1 MRKKGLGRGRF
12 GGRPA
17 AVLAAGCLM
26 ASGSVVLVGSAAS
39 AAKSPIVIGYIS
51 DLTGVASPN
60 FADGPGGAQARI
72 DLQNAKGGV
81 DGRPLKL
88 VVEDD
93 QSSPSANVTAAQD
106 LVENKGALLVIDNS
120 VFTFSSAKYLQQ

>member
-1 MRKKGLGRGRF
+1 MHRWGRSRNRP
-12 GGRPA
+12 GGRWA
-17 AVLAAGCLM
+17 ALLAAGCL
-26 ASGSVVLVGSAAS
+26 AAAGTLVLAGSGVAS
-39 AAKSPIVIGYIS
+39 AAKGPIVFGYIS

-72 DLQNAKGGV
+72 DLQNAKGGI

-93 QSSPSANVTAAQD
+93 QSSPATNVTAAQD

-120 VFTFSSAKYLQQ
+120 VFTFSSAK

>member
-1 MRKKGLGRGRF
+1 MGTQPKPARGSLGRPFRSGLRGGVGHARPGRD
-12 GGRPA
+12 GG
-17 AVLAAGCLM
+17 G
-26 ASGSVVLVGSAAS
+26 VGR
-39 AAKSPIVIGYIS
+39 KSPIVIGYIS

-72 DLQNAKGGV
+72 DLQKAKGGI
-81 DGRPLKL
+81 DGRALKL

-93 QSSPSANVTAAQD
+93 QSSPATNVTAAQD